1 MTENL
6 QTDDAQALGHID
18 ADFNV
23 LLSFALLVF
32 IALLLVLRNFV
43 GSLSQVKVEKGEIL
57 LPDLSSIQGLEQ
69 LAKKSQVSRLHSTEQ
84 MIETQLPSTR

>member
-32 IALLLVLRNFV
+32 IALLLILRNFV
-43 GSLSQVKVEKGEIL
+43 GSLSQVKVE
-57 LPDLSSIQGLEQ
+57 
-69 LAKKSQVSRLHSTEQ
+69 
-84 MIETQLPSTR
+84 